1 MKTDVFVKGVG
12 ALPSKP
18 HDKPSHLLAY
28 DAITRCLEDADMN
41 MNDIDAIVVSNL
53 EWFYSSEKQR
63 HMASQLSSTLK
74 THIPIIRTPLA
85 CSGGGA
91 ALWIANKLLQNDDF
105 NNVIALGVEKLMEST
120 FNSEKI
126 LDEFMMA
133 FEPRW
138 EQIEGIIAPCSSAL
152 VADAYLRK
160 FSDTTTDDLALI
172 AFKNHSNGF
181 LNPYSAF
188 YKKKVTLEDIKNSPI
203 ICSPLRRY
211 DCSFSCDGAAACLLT
226 KDKTNIKLIAS
237 SLASDSLSVFE
248 RPDPTQWDATVI
260 SSKEAYKEAGLE
272 PWDID
277 FIEIHDAFTIVELI
291 SYEDLGLVKKG
302 EGAKLI
308 RDGTVNIDG
317 KLPMNASGG
326 LKAKG
331 HPVSA
336 TGLNQVFEIVK
347 QMRGLCDDRQ
357 LSKVNI
363 GLAHNIG
370 GAGGNVTCNIFRKI
384 GG

>member
-12 ALPSKP
+12 SLPSRP
-18 HDKPSHLLAY
+18 YDKPSHLLAY
-28 DAITRCLEDADMN
+28 DAVLKCLEDADMN
-41 MNDIDAIVVSNL
+41 MGDIDALVVSNL

-74 THIPIIRTPLA
+74 THIPIIRIPLA
-85 CSGGGA
+85 CAGGGA
-91 ALWIANKLLQNDDF
+91 ALWTANRLLQNDDF

-126 LDEFMMA
+126 LDEFTMA
-133 FEPRW
+133 FESRW
-138 EQIEGIIAPCSSAL
+138 EQQEGINAPCSSAF

-160 FSDTTTDDLALI
+160 FPDTTMDDLALI
-172 AFKNHSNGF
+172 AFKNHFNGF

-188 YKKKVTLEDIKNSPI
+188 YKKKITLEQIKNSPI
-203 ICSPLRRY
+203 ACSPLRVF

-226 KDKTNIKLIAS
+226 KDHTDIKLIGS

-248 RPDPTQWDATVI
+248 RDDPTQWDATVI
-260 SSKEAYKEAGLE
+260 SSKEAYKEAGLG
-272 PWDID
+272 PSDID

-291 SYEDLGLVKKG
+291 SYEDLGFARKG

-308 RDGTVNIDG
+308 RDGTVNING
-317 KLPMNASGG
+317 KQPINASGG

-357 LSKVNI
+357 LSRTNI

-370 GAGGNVTCNIFRKI
+370 GAGGNVVCNILKKT
-384 GG
+384 